1 MTELTEPEP
10 AAAQPSPDWS
20 QASDTGVTDAVVAQ
34 ALARLGAL
42 PQVPVAEHETVYNE
56 LHDELLAALNSD
68 AANSDAAN
76 SDPASSD
83 PGNSDPANSDPTDG
97 AA

>member
-10 AAAQPSPDWS
+10 AAAQPSPDWPE
-20 QASDTGVTDAVVAQ
+20 ASDEGVTDPVVAQ
-34 ALARLGAL
+34 ALVRLGAL
-42 PQVPVAEHETVYNE
+42 PQVPVAEHEAVYNE

-68 AANSDAAN
+68 PAGSDPAG

-83 PGNSDPANSDPTDG
+83 PASSDPTDG